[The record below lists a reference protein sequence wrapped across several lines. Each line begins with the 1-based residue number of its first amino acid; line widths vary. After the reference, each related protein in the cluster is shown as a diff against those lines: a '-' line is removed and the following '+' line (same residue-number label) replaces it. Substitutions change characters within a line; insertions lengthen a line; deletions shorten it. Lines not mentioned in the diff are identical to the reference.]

1 MAGAWVPEPAIQKEA
16 PRRVIRV
23 RIHTPLLSYVQEP
36 FVFES
41 SAQSSVPGAQ
51 RAASPREV
59 REGFPE
65 EVRFEMNR
73 KEYMSL
79 HQADGWGKSSP
90 AVLFA
95 SFLFLCL

>member
-51 RAASPREV
+51 RD
-59 REGFPE
+59 
-65 EVRFEMNR
+65 
-73 KEYMSL
+73 
-79 HQADGWGKSSP
+79 HQNT
-90 AVLFA
+90 
-95 SFLFLCL
+95 